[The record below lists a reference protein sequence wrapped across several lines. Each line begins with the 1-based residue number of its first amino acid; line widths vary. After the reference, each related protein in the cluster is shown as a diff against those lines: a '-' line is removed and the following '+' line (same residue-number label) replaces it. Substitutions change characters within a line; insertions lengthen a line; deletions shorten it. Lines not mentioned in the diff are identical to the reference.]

1 MKTDLIAELF
11 QNNHPMQNY
20 LTQLL
25 SDIRAAHRPEETTL
39 QPESQSLEAHFA
51 EVEAWIAGE
60 LEDEHVFGWHCG
72 LESVQFPPAEQLT
85 GEQMVDLVHALDRL
99 FFSYNITTNLPEGL
113 PIATAYRLLV
123 GVLDRHVAIVTSGFV
138 GIEFC
143 DYEPG
148 ECPFGAEFCACK
160 DL

>member
-1 MKTDLIAELF
+1 ME
-11 QNNHPMQNY
+11 NY

-25 SDIRAAHRPEETTL
+25 SDIRAAQRPEVTTF
-39 QPESQSLEAHFA
+39 QHESQSLEEHFA

-85 GEQMVDLVHALDRL
+85 GEQMHDLVHALDRL
-99 FFSYNITTNLPEGL
+99 LFSYNITTDLPEGL
-113 PIATAYRLLV
+113 PIAKAYQLLV

-143 DYEPG
+143 DYEP
-148 ECPFGAEFCACK
+148 ESCPFGEGLCQCLESERDFNEWK
-160 DL
+160 RLQDGLT